1 MAKIEKFKNFSQNF
15 QRKWND
21 DTPTEIILPDY
32 QSEEL
37 EKDEKEIEDELDGE
51 ITEDVDCD
59 KIRTYGEGS
68 QSHLETLFAQINEE
82 GYYEVRVVL
91 ASASPEGLSRSNRI
105 YIDSEIRLEPI
116 EGKLWF
122 RPDMNV
128 MVGHVE
134 TSFKKESELL
144 RIKERTLNKINAI
157 IEDLK
162 NDGCEV
168 KMYSNRVGEIQIK
181 IREKLDI

>member
-134 TSFKKESELL
+134 TSIEKESELL